1 MPLTDPIGDMLTR
14 MRNAQHARRA
24 ECRVSHSKLKLGIA
38 QLLKR
43 EGYLANVD
51 LEGSA
56 PKQTIVMTFVPGRTL
71 TVSRESKPGRRLYR
85 GTAEIKPVLHGFG
98 IGILSTNMGLLT
110 DREAKEKK
118 VGGELLCTVA

>member
-1 MPLTDPIGDMLTR
+1 
-14 MRNAQHARRA
+14 
-24 ECRVSHSKLKLGIA
+24 
-38 QLLKR
+38 
-43 EGYLANVD
+43 
-51 LEGSA
+51 
-56 PKQTIVMTFVPGRTL
+56 MTFVPGRTL